1 MISDTDGYTISTGSH
16 NLTGALQTTA
26 VKNQWIYLGNIP
38 SGATWQINQSYMMDR
53 NVTNWAQTDNMT
65 FNVVF
70 YAQQSQGTPQPASPS
85 PELPGHGR

>member
-1 MISDTDGYTISTGSH
+1 MKD
-16 NLTGALQTTA
+16 
-26 VKNQWIYLGNIP
+26 QWIYLGNIP

-70 YAQQSQGTPQPASPS
+70 YAQQSQVPHYRQPHHQNSRDTEDNPDCAGNFPA
-85 PELPGHGR
+85 